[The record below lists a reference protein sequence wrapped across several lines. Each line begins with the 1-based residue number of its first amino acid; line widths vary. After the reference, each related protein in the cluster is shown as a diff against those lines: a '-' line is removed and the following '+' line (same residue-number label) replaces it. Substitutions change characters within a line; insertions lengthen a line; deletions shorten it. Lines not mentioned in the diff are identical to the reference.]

1 MPLTYTDAVMSRDSD
16 RWLNA
21 MRSEIDSIYDNQVW
35 TLVEAS
41 QGVNPIGCKWVY
53 KKKFGQMAKSEL
65 TKPDNWLS
73 VSDKNRVFIYLL
85 PCSYMFGSCLQH
97 TMIMKSGRWM

>member
-21 MRSEIDSIYDNQVW
+21 MRSEIDSIYDNQEW

-53 KKKFGQMAKSEL
+53 KKRLGQMAKSEL
-65 TKPDNWLS
+65 SKPD
-73 VSDKNRVFIYLL
+73 
-85 PCSYMFGSCLQH
+85 
-97 TMIMKSGRWM
+97 